1 MRGSDITIKRKKA
14 LTDDACRT
22 WLRCYRP
29 LPGQLP
35 RTTIVCPAWKLLR
48 IRTTRRGNTRNATAK
63 NSEALVRGRD
73 GRDFKVDR

>member
-1 MRGSDITIKRKKA
+1 
-14 LTDDACRT
+14 
-22 WLRCYRP
+22 
-29 LPGQLP
+29 
-35 RTTIVCPAWKLLR
+35 LR